1 MVAPG
6 FVDDIRCYLDAAD
19 FAICPIEHG
28 GGTKIK
34 LLEALAAGLPTVV
47 FADALHGIAAR
58 NGSHVLVA
66 DKSETGLL
74 AALNRLADEPALAR
88 AIGQAGRRLATE
100 RYDWGDIARQLEG
113 RLLRLV
119 GEWARR
125 P

>member
-1 MVAPG
+1 
-6 FVDDIRCYLDAAD
+6 
-19 FAICPIEHG
+19 
-28 GGTKIK
+28 
-34 LLEALAAGLPTVV
+34 
-47 FADALHGIAAR
+47 
-58 NGSHVLVA
+58 VLVA